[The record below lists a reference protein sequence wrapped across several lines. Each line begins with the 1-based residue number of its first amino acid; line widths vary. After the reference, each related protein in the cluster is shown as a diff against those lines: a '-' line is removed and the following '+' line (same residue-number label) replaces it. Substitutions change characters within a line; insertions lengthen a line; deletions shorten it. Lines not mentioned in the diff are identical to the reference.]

1 MDIIRRQLR
10 KRGHAGLG
18 AAVLNHGADLFF
30 FLIMQN
36 DNGADQI
43 RTLRA
48 ARIFSV
54 TGGAILFEEG
64 LAFFGGGGIG
74 RGAEAEKFARGLA
87 SACASGRFLRREESN
102 RGCRA
107 D

>member
-1 MDIIRRQLR
+1 
-10 KRGHAGLG
+10 
-18 AAVLNHGADLFF
+18 
-30 FLIMQN
+30 
-36 DNGADQI
+36 
-43 RTLRA
+43 
-48 ARIFSV
+48 V
-54 TGGAILFEEG
+54 TGGTILFEER

-74 RGAEAEKFARGLA
+74 RGAEAEKFAGGLD